1 MTTTTAITDV
11 RVFTDGRLSPTRTV
25 VIADGKITD
34 RITADPDAEIV
45 EARGGTLLPGLID
58 CHAHVSTTAHLQAL
72 ADHGVTTVLDMGAP
86 HFEATMA
93 LKNQPGLP
101 TVLSAGRPASGPGS
115 MFITKM
121 GHPASTG
128 VDGPDDAA
136 RFVHDRIAEHSDY
149 LKILIE
155 DPHVPGAKPL
165 PDDTVAALVVA
176 AHAAGLLTVAHVVS
190 IATMRTALIAGVD
203 IVTHTPVSGAPDAA
217 LVEMIAAR
225 PVTIIPTLTM
235 MDGVVHTI
243 GRKPVLRLL
252 SVAVKDLR
260 MDYRNARTTV
270 AAFQR
275 AGRTILVG
283 TDANAEPNA
292 PFHPA
297 HGSSIHE
304 ELARLVEAGLT
315 PTEALDGATCL
326 AADTFGLADRGRIAP
341 GCRAD
346 LLLVDG
352 DPTRDIAATHNISG
366 TWIAGQRHTAGA
378 VR

>member
-1 MTTTTAITDV
+1 LDGQLSSPRTVIVA
-11 RVFTDGRLSPTRTV
+11 DGR
-25 VIADGKITD
+25 ITD
-34 RITADPDAEIV
+34 RATPDATADVVDG
-45 EARGGTLLPGLID
+45 RGGTLLPGLID
-58 CHAHVSTTAHLQAL
+58 CHAHVSTTAHLRAM
-72 ADHGVTTVLDMGAP
+72 AAYGVTTVLDMGAP
-86 HFEATMA
+86 HFDATMA
-93 LKNQPGLP
+93 LKDQPGLP

-128 VDGPDDAA
+128 VAGPGDAP
-136 RFVHDRIAEHSDY
+136 RFVADRVDENSDY

-165 PDDTVAALVVA
+165 PDATVAALVTA

-190 IATMRTALIAGVD
+190 AATMRTALTAGVD
-203 IVTHTPVSGAPDAA
+203 IVTHTSVSTEPDDDLAR
-217 LVEMIAAR
+217 LIAAR

-260 MDYRNARTTV
+260 MNYRNARATV
-270 AAFQR
+270 SAFHR
-275 AGRTILVG
+275 AGQTILVG
-283 TDANAEPNA
+283 TDANDEPGA
-292 PFHPA
+292 PFHPPY
-297 HGSSIHE
+297 GRSIHE
-304 ELARLVEAGLT
+304 ELARLVDAGLT
-315 PTEALDGATCL
+315 PTEALDGATRL
-326 AADTFGLADRGRIAP
+326 AADTFGLIDRGRLAP

-352 DPTRDIAATHNISG
+352 DPTRDIAASTGIAG
-366 TWIAGQRHTAGA
+366 VWIAGVRVAAGA
-378 VR
+378 DR